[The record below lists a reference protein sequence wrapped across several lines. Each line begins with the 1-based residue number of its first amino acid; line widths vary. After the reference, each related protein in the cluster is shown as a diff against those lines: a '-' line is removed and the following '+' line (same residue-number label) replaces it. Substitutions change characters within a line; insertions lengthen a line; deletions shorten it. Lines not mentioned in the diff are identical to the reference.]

1 MSSDIPFGDLPPLQ
15 GGDKI
20 HMCTK
25 QNGRRGTRFRELT
38 VSRSADKRLPIQFG
52 M

>member
-1 MSSDIPFGDLPPLQ
+1 MSGDTPFGDLPPLQ

-25 QNGRRGTRFRELT
+25 KNGRRGTRWRELT
-38 VSRSADKRLPIQFG
+38 VSRSAD
-52 M
+52 